1 MKIRQIEQ
9 SQVYWLME
17 LLAKKIEERF
27 TKVSDACIYFAT
39 YAAEHQ
45 GYKAK

>member
-1 MKIRQIEQ
+1 
-9 SQVYWLME
+9 ME

-27 TKVSDACIYFAT
+27 AKVSDAYIYFAT